1 MEAGWFKSGLHR
13 GGLIGELPVVVCL
26 SLGRGDVS
34 DGAEQAVWRYAYDAQ
49 QRRVLAQQGESGQG
63 VASQS
68 ETAATERSAF
78 EGNSARL
85 SLPGQA
91 SAYSANGQ
99 PERWGQRSYTWDALG
114 RLSHVRQ
121 GDQELARYTYDHRGL
136 RVGKSMGEGA
146 DQTTFHT
153 LYSQDHSPQAEL
165 DSEGRL
171 QRLYLWLSPQDTGLA
186 APLPLAVVDRDTPSA
201 LIAVEPSVWQHI
213 TQAGRD
219 ALLLVRLWASSF
231 TANKPQPMS
240 YWPSH
245 FCKLFSGKVLF
256 QSGPLPC
263 SV

>member
-1 MEAGWFKSGLHR
+1 
-13 GGLIGELPVVVCL
+13 
-26 SLGRGDVS
+26 VS
-34 DGAEQAVWRYAYDAQ
+34 AS
-49 QRRVLAQQGESGQG
+49 RRIFSQCCNSPTPSTRA
-63 VASQS
+63 ASQS

-78 EGNSARL
+78 EGDSARL
-85 SLPGQA
+85 SLPGQ
-91 SAYSANGQ
+91 SAYNANGQ
-99 PERWGQRSYTWDALG
+99 PERWGQRGYTWDALG
-114 RLSHVRQ
+114 RLSGVQEQ
-121 GDQELARYTYDHRGL
+121 GTPLARYTYDHPGL
-136 RVGKSMGEGA
+136 RVAKAVGEGA
-146 DQTTFHT
+146 DQPSTHT

-186 APLPLAVVDRDTPSA
+186 SALPLAVVDRDTPSA
-201 LIAVEPSVWQHI
+201 LIAVEPSLWQHI
-213 TQAGRD
+213 AQAGRD